1 LTAHHLNLDVAVY
14 NPEAH
19 YELVKDAKA
28 LDWTGELPSL
38 RTLDEAARAVLR
50 KTAVRATIP
59 QGKIVFRP
67 GDACTQFP
75 LLVSGTIRVQR
86 VTESGREILLYRVTA
101 DETCIL
107 TIAGLLA
114 SEAYQAEAIT
124 ETKVVAYLL
133 PAASFKELMNQSPA
147 FRRLVFEGYS
157 RRIAMLMS
165 KIEEILCTRVDVRL
179 AERII
184 ALMGVNRQIE
194 TTQNALAADLGTAR
208 EVIGRA
214 LHRFERSGWVK
225 LYRGAIEV
233 ADPAALLTFIS
244 GKRD

>member
-1 LTAHHLNLDVAVY
+1 MSRQRQEPLDAGSLDGLSAGPPT
-14 NPEAH
+14 PEVLH
-19 YELVKDAKA
+19 
-28 LDWTGELPSL
+28 WTDELPAL
-38 RTLDEAARAVLR
+38 RALDEATRTVLR
-50 KTAVRATIP
+50 KTAVRVTIP

-67 GDACTQFP
+67 GDACNQFP
-75 LLVSGTIRVQR
+75 LIVSGSIRVQR
-86 VTESGREILLYRVTA
+86 VTESGREIVLYRVTKN
-101 DETCIL
+101 ETCIL
-107 TIAGLLA
+107 TIASLLA
-114 SEAYQAEAIT
+114 SEAYEAEAIT
-124 ETKVVAYLL
+124 ETEVVAYVL
-133 PAASFKELMNQSPA
+133 PAAPFKELMNRSST
-147 FRRLVFEGYS
+147 FRGLVFEGYS

-184 ALMGVNRQIE
+184 SLMTANSRIE

-214 LHRFERSGWVK
+214 LHMFQRSGWVK

-233 ADPAALLTFIS
+233 ADPAALHAFVS